1 MSALAVAGAFL
12 RRDFR
17 IAISYKT
24 SFALEF
30 VSSIFLLALFFYLGQ
45 IVDDAELSE
54 TEGLEGGYFGFVA
67 IGLALL
73 RIVQVSMTSFSA
85 KMREEQTSGTFEA
98 LMATPTAPSLVIL
111 SSAVYDLL
119 RATIAGVVMIVAAVI
134 IFGLSLD
141 LSPLSLLQTFAAL
154 VGLLTLFASLGVAV
168 AAFTVVFKRTGAL
181 VGLLLTVLA
190 LLGGVYFPIEVFP
203 ATLEALANALPF
215 TWGLDVLRSSLL
227 GGEVEAWRI
236 PALFGASALLLPLA
250 LIGFVAAV
258 GRARKTG
265 TLTTY

>member
-1 MSALAVAGAFL
+1 MSAVSVAGAFL
-12 RRDFR
+12 RRDFT
-17 IAISYKT
+17 IAISYRT

-30 VSSIFLLALFFYLGQ
+30 VSSLFILALFFYLGR
-45 IVDDAELSE
+45 IVDDAELAA
-54 TEGLEGGYFGFVA
+54 TEGLSGGYFGFAA

-73 RIVQVSMTSFSA
+73 RIVQVSMTSFST

-111 SSAVYDLL
+111 ASAGYDLL
-119 RATIAGVVMIVAAVI
+119 RATVAGAVMIAAAVI

-141 LSPLSLLQTFAAL
+141 VSPASLLQAL
-154 VGLLTLFASLGVAV
+154 VALLGLLALFASLGVAV
-168 AAFTVVFKRTGAL
+168 AAFTVLFKRTTAL
-181 VGLLLTVLA
+181 IGLLLTALA
-190 LLGGVYFPIEVFP
+190 LLGGVYFPVEVFP
-203 ATLEALANALPF
+203 PVLEAIANALPF

-236 PALFGASALLLPLA
+236 PALFASAAILLPVA
-250 LIGFVAAV
+250 LVAFVASV
-258 GRARKTG
+258 RRARKTG